1 MMANAFSS
9 SGILPRTGQKKH
21 KCLLSKATDAPRQLP
36 AGFLPAFPLQER
48 TFLERPNSCFDFQ
61 PGPSGTFISFSPHQ
75 LPQRQR
81 RQVWNCR
88 WLACFWHSSAV
99 ILGFW
104 QPLSGQEEGACWS
117 RLVSWN
123 TWVEGKGLKGR
134 QETLHSG
141 LIPQCDFWERRG
153 CNQAGCFL
161 FGILGNRA
169 QPDLHQEGNRAQP
182 TLHET
187 VTSPFILSHIS
198 PNDSDNIQ
206 IRHGERLGSLG

>member
-1 MMANAFSS
+1 MFLQLRNTAKNRAKKAQMPPQQGNRCPQAAASRFSTCLPT
-9 SGILPRTGQKKH
+9 SGKDVPWKAQQLLWLSALAKWDLHQLLASPAATKATKAGVKLQVT
-21 KCLLSKATDAPRQLP
+21 CLLLA
-36 AGFLPAFPLQER
+36 LQ
-48 TFLERPNSCFDFQ
+48 CC
-61 PGPSGTFISFSPHQ
+61 H
-75 LPQRQR
+75 
-81 RQVWNCR
+81 
-88 WLACFWHSSAV
+88 
-99 ILGFW
+99 LGFW